1 MGVVD
6 IDTVLGY
13 QDASAAGTGMVL
25 TSTGEVLTN
34 NHVVDGATSIKVT
47 VVSTGASY
55 TAKVVGTDPT
65 QDVAVLQLQGAAGL
79 KTVKTSSATVGTSEQ
94 VVGVGN
100 AGGAGGTPSAST
112 GQVTTTNAT
121 ITASDEDGSSAE
133 TLHGLIQ
140 INADIQAGDSG
151 GPLYDAAGRVIGI
164 DTAVQVTTVE
174 STTKGYAIPIGSA
187 LRIAA
192 QIESGT
198 TSSTV
203 HQGYPAFLG
212 ISLSSDP
219 TYSTTGAIVEQVLTN
234 TGAAHVGL
242 SAGDVITAIGAHQV
256 TDPTSLQSILATY
269 RPGQHVKITWTD
281 QEGQSQSA
289 TVVLSAGP
297 AN

>member
-13 QDASAAGTGMVL
+13 QNESGAGTGMVL

-34 NHVVDGATSIKVT
+34 NHVINGATSIKVT
-47 VVSTGASY
+47 VVSTGVSY
-55 TAKVVGTDPT
+55 TATVVGTDPT
-65 QDVAVLQLQGAAGL
+65 QDVAVLQLQGASGL
-79 KTVKTSSATVGTSEQ
+79 ATVKTDSASVGTTDQ

-112 GQVTTTNAT
+112 GKITATNAT

-140 INADIQAGDSG
+140 IDADIQPGDSG
-151 GPLYDAAGRVIGI
+151 GPLYDTTGRVVGI
-164 DTAVQVTTVE
+164 DTADQVTTVG

-187 LRIAA
+187 LRIAT

-198 TSSTV
+198 TSSTI

-212 ISLSSDP
+212 ISLSSNP
-219 TYSTTGAIVEQVLTN
+219 TDSTTGAMVEQVLPN
-234 TGAAHVGL
+234 TSAIAAGL
-242 SAGDVITAIGAHQV
+242 ASGDVITAIDSHQI
-256 TDPTSLQSILATY
+256 TGPTSLQSTLATY
-269 RPGQHVKITWTD
+269 RPGKRIQLTWTD
-281 QEGQSQSA
+281 QEGQAQSA
-289 TVVLSAGP
+289 TVVLTAGP